1 MFPKK
6 NIGKLPEG
14 AVWGLSQTF
23 DADSKLKIRS
33 NKCQQYLIARG
44 YKPHEL
50 SKRFYDV
57 AKISKVSS
65 FWPEFNPLLP
75 NLNKLIRNRSHFFI
89 VILRWHK
96 NQLKQF
102 RKEVTI
108 WNKFCPFL
116 HFYPKNLSVDSFIG
130 GNKRFDKY
138 TNFIVFNNTFKCTAT
153 GKCYQV
159 SATK

>member
-1 MFPKK
+1 MFHKK

-23 DADSKLKIRS
+23 DTYSKLKIRS

-75 NLNKLIRNRSHFFI
+75 NLNKLIRNRSHFFYSD
-89 VILRWHK
+89 
-96 NQLKQF
+96 LKMTQ
-102 RKEVTI
+102 KSI
-108 WNKFCPFL
+108 KA
-116 HFYPKNLSVDSFIG
+116 I
-130 GNKRFDKY
+130 
-138 TNFIVFNNTFKCTAT
+138 
-153 GKCYQV
+153 
-159 SATK
+159 